1 MESLNQV
8 LIDCV
13 KAAGGSAAVGAK
25 MFPEKTPQSAQRT
38 LLDCLSEDRPAK
50 LSPEQV
56 LLVLRLA
63 REKGFHDGM
72 NFIAADLGYGT
83 PVPIEP
89 RDEVADLMREFNA
102 SVERQAAL
110 ADKIHKAASRLS
122 MRAVA

>member
-8 LIDCV
+8 LVDCV

-25 MFPEKTPQSAQRT
+25 MFPEKTPQAAQRT

-56 LLVLRLA
+56 LMVLRLA

-102 SVERQAAL
+102 SVAMQAQL
-110 ADKIHKAASRLS
+110 ADKIQKAASRLS
-122 MRAVA
+122 VRSVA

>member
-13 KAAGGSAAVGAK
+13 KAAGGSAVVGAK
-25 MFPEKTPQSAQRT
+25 IFPEKAPLGAQRT

-63 REKGFHDGM
+63 REKGYHEGM

-102 SVERQAAL
+102 SVEKQAAL
-110 ADKIHKAASRLS
+110 ADKIQKAASRLS

>member
-13 KAAGGSAAVGAK
+13 KAAGGSAVVGAK
-25 MFPEKTPQSAQRT
+25 IFPEKTPQSAQRT

-63 REKGFHDGM
+63 RAKGYHEGM

-102 SVERQAAL
+102 SVEKQAAL
-110 ADKIHKAASRLS
+110 ADKIQKAASRLS

>member
-1 MESLNQV
+1 MESLNLALV
-8 LIDCV
+8 ECV
-13 KAAGGSAAVGAK
+13 KAAGGSGIVGPL
-25 MFPEKTPQSAQRT
+25 MFPEKAPLSAQRA

-63 REKGFHDGM
+63 RAKGHHGGM
-72 NFIAADLGYGT
+72 NFIASDLGYGT
-83 PVPIEP
+83 PVPVEP

-102 SVERQAAL
+102 SVEKQAAL
-110 ADKIHKAASRLS
+110 ADKIQKAASRLN